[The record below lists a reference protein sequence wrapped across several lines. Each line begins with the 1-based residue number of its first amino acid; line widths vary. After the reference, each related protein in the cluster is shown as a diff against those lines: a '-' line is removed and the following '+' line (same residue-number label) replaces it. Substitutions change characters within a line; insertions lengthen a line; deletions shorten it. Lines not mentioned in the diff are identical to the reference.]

1 MLRPRNRTGTNKSCP
16 LADSRCPKATA
27 APPRCQNREGGRMLL
42 KFSKLRCGVVV
53 QCLAR
58 WLRIGNGESET

>member
-1 MLRPRNRTGTNKSCP
+1 
-16 LADSRCPKATA
+16 
-27 APPRCQNREGGRMLL
+27 MLL